1 MLTITTESFRR
12 VTLITVSGRVDS
24 NSNPQLD
31 QKLKDEL
38 ANGNNNL
45 VINLFGVDYISS
57 AGLRAIVSALRSSK
71 KNGGNLVLS
80 APSARVREVL
90 DLAGMESL
98 FDIKPSDV
106 EAIGSF

>member
-12 VTLITVSGRVDS
+12 ATLVTVSGRVDS
-24 NSNPQLD
+24 NSSPELD

-38 ANGNNNL
+38 NNGNNNL
-45 VINLFGVDYISS
+45 IINLASVDYMSS
-57 AGLRAIVSALRSSK
+57 AGLRAIVSALRNSK
-71 KNGGNLVLS
+71 KNGGNLILS

-98 FDIKPSDV
+98 FDIKSHDT